1 MENSRILALAIFKA
15 LSSPQEDKI
24 LVICK
29 KSNILEQKFKHEMSI
44 CRTIVPK
51 VSFIE
56 FLPSTEKMRGY
67 RGNIILVEGKS
78 SEVSKEVMNE
88 FLIPLF
94 ACRFKHN
101 ERQYVL
107 DKFGC
112 CPANWDRPNELIF
125 SED

>member
-1 MENSRILALAIFKA
+1 MEDSKILALTVFKA

-24 LVICK
+24 LVICNNA
-29 KSNILEQKFKHEMSI
+29 SILEKKFKQKLPPQS
-44 CRTIVPK
+44 TIPK
-51 VSFIE
+51 VFFME
-56 FLPSTEKMRGY
+56 RCQNTDKMRGY

-78 SEVSKEVMNE
+78 SEVSEEFMNE

-94 ACRFKHN
+94 ACRFNHN

-112 CPANWDRPNELIF
+112 CPVNWGRPNELIF

>member
-1 MENSRILALAIFKA
+1 MENSKILALTVFKA
-15 LSSPQEDKI
+15 LSSPQEDRI
-24 LVICK
+24 LVICRN
-29 KSNILEQKFKHEMSI
+29 SRILEKRFKQELPPKSI
-44 CRTIVPK
+44 IPK
-51 VSFIE
+51 VF
-56 FLPSTEKMRGY
+56 FLELCPNTDKMRGY
-67 RGNIILVEGKS
+67 RGNIILVEGRS
-78 SEVSKEVMNE
+78 SEASEEFVNE

-107 DKFGC
+107 GKFGC